1 MGRLSKVF
9 KNAKESSSHQ
19 ENESTNSLNQESIQK
34 QMEETSSFKN
44 ETTEALDN
52 ESGISRNNEITKVL
66 DNESGISRNNEI
78 TKALDNESKKSL
90 NKKLVNLNFK
100 VDVEIRRK
108 IKQYAAAHDQ
118 SLKEVFERAIEFYM
132 EHHS

>member
-34 QMEETSSFKN
+34 QMEETSSLK
-44 ETTEALDN
+44 
-52 ESGISRNNEITKVL
+52 NEITKAL
-66 DNESGISRNNEI
+66 DDENVISRNNEI